1 MAALLQENGYT
12 DIQIGGV
19 AEWKEKG
26 YDVIHP
32 KASELTADGGEAK

>member
-12 DIQIGGV
+12 DIQFGGV

-32 KASELTADGGEAK
+32 KASELTADDGEAK